1 MSAITTTFDRK
12 HGTDMPPETPVTL
25 TLDRG
30 LQLLRAFHA
39 DRAPLTNGEL
49 ARRTGMSRSAVSR
62 LISTLIHLGFVR
74 RVAGG
79 RQFELAMGVFGVG
92 HAYLA
97 TNPITRLAEPL
108 MQQLADRLEVSVTL
122 AVPDHLDML
131 YIAYRYTTRVSTLQL
146 GVGSLLPMGLT
157 AIGRAWLWQQPEAL
171 QRRYIERLMADAGP
185 KADELGKAI
194 ESAFRDLRTNGVCMS
209 IGEYQ
214 RNAYGIALPVRL
226 GRSQAH
232 MALSCG
238 AVDIAPDVA
247 SIRKRV
253 VPALKDAAREL
264 ESLLGETKLPAQS
277 KHSTLE

>member
-1 MSAITTTFDRK
+1 
-12 HGTDMPPETPVTL
+12 MPTETPVTL

-79 RQFELAMGVFGVG
+79 RQFELATGVFGVG
-92 HAYLA
+92 QAYLA
-97 TNPITRLAEPL
+97 TNPVTRLAEPV
-108 MQQLADRLEVSVTL
+108 MQRLADRLEVSVAL

-131 YIAYRYTTRVSTLQL
+131 YIAYRYTARVSTLQL
-146 GVGSLLPMGLT
+146 GVGSLLPMGPT

-171 QRRYIERLMADAGP
+171 RSRYVEQLLAAAGP
-185 KADELGKAI
+185 KADEIGKAI

-209 IGEYQ
+209 VGDYQ
-214 RNAYGIALPVRL
+214 RNAYGIALPVRV
-226 GRSQAH
+226 GCSSTP

-238 AVDIAPDVA
+238 AIDVAPDVA

-264 ESLLGETKLPAQS
+264 ELQFGETSLPPSSAR
-277 KHSTLE
+277 LL

>member
-1 MSAITTTFDRK
+1 
-12 HGTDMPPETPVTL
+12 MPPETPVTL

-49 ARRTGMSRSAVSR
+49 ATRTGISRSAVSR

-79 RQFELAMGVFGVG
+79 RQFELATGVFGIG

-97 TNPITRLAEPL
+97 TNPITRVAEPL
-108 MQQLADRLEVSVTL
+108 MQQLADRLNTSVAL
-122 AVPDHLDML
+122 AVPDGLDML
-131 YIAYRYTTRVSTLQL
+131 YIAYRYTARVSTLQL

-157 AIGRAWLWQQPEAL
+157 AIGRAWLWQQPESL
-171 QRRYIERLMADAGP
+171 QCRYVEQLLAAAGP
-185 KADELGKAI
+185 KAAELRKAI
-194 ESAFRDLRTNGVCMS
+194 DSAFRDLRTNGVCMS

-214 RNAYGIALPVRL
+214 RNAYGIALPLKL
-226 GRSQAH
+226 GRPHAQ

-238 AVDIAPDVA
+238 AVDVAADAA
-247 SIRKRV
+247 SIRKRI
-253 VPALKDAAREL
+253 VPALKKTACEL
-264 ESLLGETKLPAQS
+264 ESLFGAEATRCS
-277 KHSTLE
+277 KVR